1 MPLDCGLCIQLV
13 VRQASRGLPLPGFE
27 RIRLSVDHDTHYNPA
42 REKEMVQYYQYS
54 ADMGNV
60 DAQTAIGQ
68 LLNAGARGMERDY
81 SQAAHY
87 FMQVHALT

>member
-1 MPLDCGLCIQLV
+1 M
-13 VRQASRGLPLPGFE
+13 VRQASRGAHLPSIE
-27 RIRLSVDHDTHYNPA
+27 RVRLSVDHATNYNPG

-68 LLNAGARGMERDY
+68 LLNVGARGMEQDY
-81 SQAAHY
+81 
-87 FMQVHALT
+87 